1 MDDNAQTTGVVEM
14 AVKHGGAS
22 GPDDLLSTAEA
33 AEVMGV
39 TDSHVRRVIGAGELE
54 AQRIG
59 ARSWVVRRADAEAW
73 AKVDRKRGPKPVV
86 EITVPLDQL
95 AENLERAALGASKV
109 PEHAITLA
117 LSLVAAGLTEG
128 TFPSGADVV
137 VTLEPGQVRF
147 GLGRPLSSRP
157 PVSF

>member
-1 MDDNAQTTGVVEM
+1 MDDNVQTTGVVEM
-14 AVKHGGAS
+14 AVKHGSAP

-73 AKVDRKRGPKPVV
+73 ARVERRTGPKGG
-86 EITVPLDQL
+86 I
-95 AENLERAALGASKV
+95 S
-109 PEHAITLA
+109 ITLTASDLREAVA
-117 LSLVAAGLTEG
+117 LPESHPSIPEPALRLASQLLEAKATGTVSAGPDCEIVVAVDSV
-128 TFPSGADVV
+128 TFRLAM
-137 VTLEPGQVRF
+137 
-147 GLGRPLSSRP
+147 SSPRRTTRIE
-157 PVSF
+157 F